1 MDWSPP
7 GSSVHGI
14 FQARI
19 SEWEIISFSQGSSRP
34 RDRTHISC
42 ISYIGRC
49 FLYHCN
55 TCDVDYT
62 WLFTSIPAI
71 SLKSNN
77 HNNHPSTKTPLF
89 QNIWGHAHT
98 HTHHTHHTYHTHPP
112 PHTHPTHT
120 HHTYTTLTHTH
131 SLPLLTLP
139 ESATTYFYS
148 LFLGRQPI
156 LCGLDLVGRNQILVQ
171 CLSVQETLIKLSKHS
186 PWSLSVSLMQG
197 IATDCPPST
206 NPVKDGT

>member
-1 MDWSPP
+1 M
-7 GSSVHGI
+7 I
-14 FQARI
+14 F
-19 SEWEIISFSQGSSRP
+19 
-34 RDRTHISC
+34 
-42 ISYIGRC
+42 
-49 FLYHCN
+49 
-55 TCDVDYT
+55 
-62 WLFTSIPAI
+62 
-71 SLKSNN
+71 SLKKQSMSPIW
-77 HNNHPSTKTPLF
+77 HFLFKCHKRCKAIHTTHTP
-89 QNIWGHAHT
+89 HSHTTHT
-98 HTHHTHHTYHTHPP
+98 HTWVYTHHTHH
-112 PHTHPTHT
+112 PHHTHT
-120 HHTYTTLTHTH
+120 HTHTH

>member
-1 MDWSPP
+1 MLRCLWLFVTPMDWSPP

-19 SEWEIISFSQGSSRP
+19 SEWVIISFSQGSSRP

-112 PHTHPTHT
+112 HTHTPHT
-120 HHTYTTLTHTH
+120 HHTYTPHIHHTHTPHTHTPGYTHTTHITHTTHTH
-131 SLPLLTLP
+131 THTHTL
-139 ESATTYFYS
+139 
-148 LFLGRQPI
+148 
-156 LCGLDLVGRNQILVQ
+156 
-171 CLSVQETLIKLSKHS
+171 
-186 PWSLSVSLMQG
+186 
-197 IATDCPPST
+197 CPY
-206 NPVKDGT
+206 